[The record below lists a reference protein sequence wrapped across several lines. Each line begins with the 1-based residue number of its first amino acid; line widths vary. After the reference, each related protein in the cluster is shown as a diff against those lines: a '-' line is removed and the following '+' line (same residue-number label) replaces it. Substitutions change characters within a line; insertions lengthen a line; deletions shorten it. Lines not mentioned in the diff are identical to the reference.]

1 VHRESEQHKAAN
13 VTAHLEWLGTATF
26 RLTIGELVLFLD
38 TYMDR
43 VLEAKPVGLGAAE
56 VTRADYVLMGHSH
69 FDHLGGADVIA
80 KNTGAKII
88 GSNETCR
95 VMRERGV
102 PDTQL
107 LVCQGGERHGLA
119 AGVSVR
125 VFPGLHTCTWLL
137 TDVPAHEVETGHT
150 GLTQVERA
158 QQPGLGRRIW
168 ALGGTDEGKVI
179 LDHIRGCAGSLQ
191 DGGPLQFVIETP
203 RGRIFFQDT
212 SGCWTGVLE
221 EISADA
227 AILAAAGRA
236 NVDGEPVQGSL
247 AQFVAME
254 AKLLGAQTVVLGH
267 HDDWMPPV
275 TRAFDTAPIRA
286 ELARQVPHAKLLEPG
301 YLEPVELL
309 A

>member
-1 VHRESEQHKAAN
+1 M
-13 VTAHLEWLGTATF
+13 TASLEWLGTATF
-26 RLTIGELVLFLD
+26 RLTVGDIVVFLD

-43 VLEAKPVGLGAAE
+43 VSAAPPVGLSAAD
-56 VTRADYVLMGHSH
+56 VTRADFILMGHSH

-102 PDTQL
+102 PDAQL
-107 LVCQGGERHGLA
+107 VASQGGERHGLA
-119 AGVSVR
+119 TGVSVR
-125 VFPGLHTCTWLL
+125 VFPGLHTCTWIL
-137 TDVPAHEVETGHT
+137 TDVPAGEVETGHT

-158 QQPGLGRRIW
+158 QQPGLGQRIW
-168 ALGGTDEGKVI
+168 AVGGTDEGKVI
-179 LDHIRGCAGSLQ
+179 LDHIRGCAGSLN
-191 DGGPLQFVIETP
+191 DGGPLAFLIETP
-203 RGRIFFQDT
+203 GGTIFFQDT

-221 EISADA
+221 DIDADA

-236 NVDGEPVQGSL
+236 NLDGEPIQGSL

-254 AKLLGAQTVVLGH
+254 AKLLGARTVVLGH

-286 ELARQVPHAKLLEPG
+286 ELAREIPYAKLLEPG
-301 YLEPVELL
+301 YLDPVELL

>member
-1 VHRESEQHKAAN
+1 MK
-13 VTAHLEWLGTATF
+13 TTLEWLGTATF
-26 RLTIGELVLFLD
+26 RLTLGDLVLFLD

-43 VLEAKPVGLGAAE
+43 VPSAPPVGLSAAE
-56 VTRADYVLMGHSH
+56 VTRADFILMGHSH

-102 PDTQL
+102 PDSQL
-107 LVCQGGERHGLA
+107 LPSQGGERHGL
-119 AGVSVR
+119 GPGITVR
-125 VFPGLHTCTWLL
+125 IFPGLHTCTWIL
-137 TDVPAHEVETGHT
+137 TDVPVDCIETGHT
-150 GLTQVERA
+150 GLTQAERA
-158 QQPGLGRRIW
+158 QQPGLGQRIW
-168 ALGGTDEGKVI
+168 ALGGTPEGKVI
-179 LDHIRGCAGSLQ
+179 LDHIRGCAGSLN
-191 DGGPLQFVIETP
+191 DGGPLAFLIETP
-203 RGRIFFQDT
+203 RGSIFFQDT

-236 NVDGEPVQGSL
+236 NVDGEPIQGSL

-254 AKLLGAQTVVLGH
+254 AKMLGARTVVLGH

-275 TRAFDTAPIRA
+275 TKAYDTAPVRD
-286 ELARQVPHAKLLEPG
+286 ELVREVPGARFLEPR

-309 A
+309 

>member
-1 VHRESEQHKAAN
+1 MKA
-13 VTAHLEWLGTATF
+13 TLEWLGTATF

-43 VLEAKPVGLGAAE
+43 VAAAPPVGLGAAE
-56 VTRADYVLMGHSH
+56 VTRADFILMGHSH

-80 KNTGAKII
+80 KNTGAKVI

-102 PDTQL
+102 PDAQL
-107 LVCQGGERHGLA
+107 LASQGGERHALA
-119 AGVSVR
+119 AGVTVR
-125 VFPGLHTCTWLL
+125 IFPGLHTCTWIL
-137 TDVPAHEVETGHT
+137 TDVPADCVETGHT
-150 GLTQVERA
+150 GLTQTERA
-158 QQPGLGRRIW
+158 QQPGLGQRIW
-168 ALGGTDEGKVI
+168 SLGGTPQGKVL

-191 DGGPLQFVIETP
+191 DGGPLQFLIETP
-203 RGRIFFQDT
+203 EGSIFFQDT

-236 NVDGEPVQGSL
+236 NVDGEPIQGSV
-247 AQFVAME
+247 AGFIAME
-254 AKLLGAQTVVLGH
+254 AKLLGARTVVLGH

-275 TRAFDTAPIRA
+275 TSPFGTAPIRA
-286 ELARQVPHAKLLEPG
+286 ELARETPGVRLLEPG
-301 YLEPVELL
+301 YLEPVQLL
-309 A
+309 